1 MSFNI
6 GDKVRVCSEEAMER
20 FANSEDKDYDIVD
33 EMYDY
38 CDTVWTVSSVKDRV
52 NGVDGLWVRFEED
65 GEFYTFHEDL
75 LELECVKVKDVKPNM
90 CFKRHG
96 YNLMV
101 AVAGIINGKGEDGL
115 NKVKLLMITNE
126 ANFGWRI
133 KDNDGYFRDGEGIK
147 YYDELRFQ
155 PKEGGW
161 VSGWWYTFDADKTM
175 EELLFTRID
184 SSKFV
189 IDTEEEEEDEPKTY
203 DEPEEANVDEY
214 WKPTHVLHVASEV
227 NDIVELMR
235 EAIKR
240 VEMLKKLGFDVELAD
255 NKVSCSRNGVTY
267 SVIVDNEVI
276 D

>member
-1 MSFNI
+1 MSLNI
-6 GDKVRVCSEEAMER
+6 GDKVRVCSEDAMIMFNE
-20 FANSEDKDYDIVD
+20 SEEYDYDIVED
-33 EMYDY
+33 MYNY
-38 CDTVWTVSSVKDRV
+38 CDKEFTISFIRGEWI
-52 NGVDGLWVRFEED
+52 RFEED
-65 GEFYTFHEDL
+65 DEYYAFHSDL
-75 LELECVKVKDVKPNM
+75 LELAEIKVKYVEPNM

-101 AVAGIINGKGEDGL
+101 AGIINGKGEDEL
-115 NKVKLLMITNE
+115 NRVNLLMVTNE
-126 ANFGWRI
+126 ENFGW
-133 KDNDGYFRDGEGIK
+133 KVKENDGFFRDEEGIK

-155 PKEGGW
+155 PIEGRW
-161 VSGWWYTFDADKTM
+161 TSGWWYTFNADKTM

-203 DEPEEANVDEY
+203 DKPEEANVDEY

-267 SVIVDNEVI
+267 SVVVDNGVT